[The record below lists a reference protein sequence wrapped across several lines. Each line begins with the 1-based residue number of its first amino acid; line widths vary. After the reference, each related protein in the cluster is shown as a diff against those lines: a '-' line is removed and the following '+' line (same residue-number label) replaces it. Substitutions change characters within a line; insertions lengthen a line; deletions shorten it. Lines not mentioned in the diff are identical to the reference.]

1 MPYICLRFMYRVT
14 LYFVRFV
21 PSFCSD
27 DFICKTFC
35 IPNSNLAH
43 LRTLLNASVR
53 FYFFEK
59 LDFFTNAKLANE
71 GHKFLGPM
79 ILLPTNKVGTF
90 YQAIF
95 LNLYTFRN
103 KYSNFHSWNEEK
115 FCSNIDDFL
124 LHHHHNSCYSL
135 QMK

>member
-1 MPYICLRFMYRVT
+1 MHQYV
-14 LYFVRFV
+14 
-21 PSFCSD
+21 
-27 DFICKTFC
+27 FISLKK
-35 IPNSNLAH
+35 I
-43 LRTLLNASVR
+43 
-53 FYFFEK
+53 
-59 LDFFTNAKLANE
+59 DFFTNAKLANE

>member
-1 MPYICLRFMYRVT
+1 MFCTKKYDDVVSLSPNALKCLMNLQHAIYLSSVHYRVT
-14 LYFVRFV
+14 YFVRFV

-90 YQAIF
+90 HQAIF
-95 LNLYTFRN
+95 FKSLY
-103 KYSNFHSWNEEK
+103 
-115 FCSNIDDFL
+115 I
-124 LHHHHNSCYSL
+124 
-135 QMK
+135 